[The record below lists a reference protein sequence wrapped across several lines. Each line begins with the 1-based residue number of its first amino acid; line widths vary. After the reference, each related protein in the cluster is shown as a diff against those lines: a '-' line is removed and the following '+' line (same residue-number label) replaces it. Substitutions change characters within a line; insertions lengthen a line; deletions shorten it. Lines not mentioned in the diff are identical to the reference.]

1 MHAAVLQEI
10 DRLRGMTLT
19 QLRERYQEVYGEP
32 CRSRHKVHVFRRL
45 AWRLQALAEGGL
57 SERAQRRALEIA
69 SDVDLKNQVPTS
81 FVRSLRSV
89 PTSSSRR
96 KRDPRLPVPGSV
108 LSRVYQNQTILVKVL
123 PNGFEYG
130 SRQYGSLSAIAT
142 EITGTR
148 WNGLAFFGL
157 TSRRGNR
164 AEAQP

>member
-10 DRLRGMTLT
+10 DQLRGMTLT

-45 AWRLQALAEGGL
+45 AWRLQAVAEGGL

-81 FVRSLRSV
+81 FV
-89 PTSSSRR
+89 
-96 KRDPRLPVPGSV
+96 
-108 LSRVYQNQTILVKVL
+108 KVL
-123 PNGFEYG
+123 PNGFEFG

-157 TSRRGNR
+157 TSRRSNR
-164 AEAQP
+164 TE